1 MRFYDADKEEQLE
14 NLLLDEVEDDKKY
27 LRDRKKKTSPYD
39 W

>member
-14 NLLLDEVEDDKKY
+14 NLLFDEVEDDKKY
-27 LRDRKKKTSPYD
+27 LRDRKKTSPSD